1 MSEIKQYAKVKSA
14 HGFTSVTPIPSAE
27 ELARFYSD
35 VYYQN
40 QASATYQAEYSDEEM
55 AQRRLRANLLIHAV
69 GANLGEAVDRKRFV
83 EVGCGEGF
91 VLAAA
96 AGAGFDVVGL
106 DFSSYGIGK
115 FHPALADRVRIGD
128 AFDLLDQFIAAG
140 ERADVCVLQNVVE
153 HVRDPEGLLER
164 VCALVGRNGL
174 AVVTVPNDYSRMQER
189 ATELGLTDREYWFV
203 PPQHLHYFNV
213 DNLRAFAG
221 SLSFDV
227 VDTYGDF
234 PIEMF
239 LFHPGSNYVLQR
251 EQGKAAHQARLTLD
265 LLLAERG
272 LAPYHRFCQAMSGCG
287 IGRNVTV
294 ILRSR
299 R

>member
-69 GANLGEAVDRKRFV
+69 GAAWGEAVGGKRFV

-91 VLAAA
+91 MLAAA

-106 DFSSYGIGK
+106 DFSSYGIDK
-115 FHPALADRVRIGD
+115 FHPALTDRVRIGD
-128 AFDLLDQFIAAG
+128 AFDLLDQFIAAD

-164 VCALVGRNGL
+164 VCAFVGRNGL

-189 ATELGLTDREYWFV
+189 ATELGLTDTEYWFV

-213 DNLRAFAG
+213 DSLRAFAG

-239 LFHPGSNYVLQR
+239 LFHPGSNYVLRR

-272 LAPYHRFCQAMSGCG
+272 LGPYHRFCQAMSGCG